1 MSIKKRESNK
11 APATRRVP
19 RSGEQQTRGESPRDA
34 FVAEIIGVDLR
45 RKEHL
50 QKQLRQG
57 FSIDVLTALTAAYGL
72 EQKTMSRVLRIPTS
86 TLTRRKKTGDKLRPS
101 ESDSALRYARL
112 LASAVRLMEGD
123 RKAASRWMVEP
134 KALLNGESPLDWAET
149 ETGARDVENLIGRLE
164 QGVFS

>member
-34 FVAEIIGVDLR
+34 FVAEIIGVDIR

-101 ESDSALRYARL
+101 EALKPRVVSCRYFN
-112 LASAVRLMEGD
+112 
-123 RKAASRWMVEP
+123 
-134 KALLNGESPLDWAET
+134 ALLTL
-149 ETGARDVENLIGRLE
+149 
-164 QGVFS
+164 